1 MTGHV
6 EIMKLAVAV
15 IITMSIIVVV
25 DIVVV
30 VVVVVVKFLLDVF
43 LVCFSCKSPREF

>member
-6 EIMKLAVAV
+6 EIMKLAVSV
-15 IITMSIIVVV
+15 IITVSIIVVVDDYDDVV

-30 VVVVVVKFLLDVF
+30 VVVKFHVS
-43 LVCFSCKSPREF
+43 FSNCWNRS